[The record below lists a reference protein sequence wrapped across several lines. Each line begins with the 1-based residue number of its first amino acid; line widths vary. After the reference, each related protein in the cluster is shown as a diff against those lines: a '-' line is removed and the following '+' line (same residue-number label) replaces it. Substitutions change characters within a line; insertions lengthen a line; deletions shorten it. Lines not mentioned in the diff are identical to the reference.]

1 MEDATLSAHSA
12 PSDEPASIPVLYVA
26 FEGARPTALSARYSL
41 ADVEIVVVGR
51 GTRRDA
57 IASRETGRSILTVT
71 IPDPR
76 MSTRHATLERELG
89 RWILADAGS
98 KNGTFVD
105 GAAID
110 RIAIKDDT
118 RIEMGHTLFVV
129 RRQMIT
135 GELASFDAVQTEPG
149 WLTVDPELAHELAQ
163 LRKVAESAVPILVG
177 GETGTGKE
185 LIARAV
191 HTFSQRP
198 GELVAVNCAA
208 IPASLVESELFGVR
222 KGAFSGAVDDRPG
235 LIERADRGT
244 LFLDEVGD
252 LAPASQAALL
262 RVLQEREV
270 LPLGSTRAIAVDF
283 RVIAATLHDLDAM
296 VAAGRFRA
304 DLLARLAGFRID
316 LPAMRD
322 RPEDL
327 GILVGAIL
335 RRLAPARADRFQL
348 SIEAARAI
356 ARHDWP
362 HNVRE
367 LEKCLEAAI
376 AMAPTDTIELEHL
389 PPAVRA
395 RKASTLSPDQQARRD
410 ELIGLLQRHR
420 GNISAIARELGKAR
434 MQIQRWIQ
442 RYRIDADQYRT

>member
-1 MEDATLSAHSA
+1 VDDTTLSAHGA
-12 PSDEPASIPVLYVA
+12 PADEPASIPLLYVA

-41 ADVEIVVVGR
+41 ADVEVVVFGR
-51 GTRRDA
+51 GACRDA
-57 IASRETGRSILTVT
+57 IASREAGRAVLTVT
-71 IPDPR
+71 VPDPR
-76 MSTRHATLERELG
+76 MSSRHATLERELG

-105 GAAID
+105 GAAVD

-129 RRQMIT
+129 RRQAISSGVAT
-135 GELASFDAVQTEPG
+135 LDAAAQTEPVG

-163 LRKVAESAVPILVG
+163 LRRIAESAVPILVG

-191 HTFSQRP
+191 HTLSRRP

-222 KGAFSGAVDDRPG
+222 KGAFSGAVEDRPG
-235 LIERADRGT
+235 LIRRADRGT

-270 LPLGSTRAIAVDF
+270 LPLGGTRPIAVDF
-283 RVIAATLHDLDAM
+283 RVVAATLHDLDAM
-296 VAAGRFRA
+296 AACGRFRV

-335 RRLAPARADRFQL
+335 RELAPDRRLQF
-348 SIEAARAI
+348 SIEASRAI

-376 AMAPTDTIELEHL
+376 AMAPADTIELEHL
-389 PPAVRA
+389 PPTVRV
-395 RKASTLSPDQQARRD
+395 RPASTLTPDQQARRD
-410 ELIGLLQRHR
+410 ELIGLLQRHH